1 MEKRNKKMMNT
12 NSSCSLYPACKEL
25 IGDCCPTI
33 KGMMLGCCSIKKIE
47 REVEREEC
55 WMIPINNPVLKTIGK
70 YSIEFLMILYIIK
83 VIITKNLNKDNRF
96 LKMEKRSYTE
106 IFITL
111 IWIWFL
117 CGQAAAGLTTL
128 LYAKG
133 DKRLMNAM
141 GYEVDEVD
149 VYTPRFTFDEFVAVP
164 LRYYLWGGIWLWA
177 INKFEIEENF
187 EFSCKGFKFVFLKGL
202 FWGLNVFGTMT
213 IAAAII
219 AYLNVYLWNL
229 SPLVMG
235 ANAIHKLN
243 MSCLK
248 KFLIVLSFRISWEAL
263 QIWAA
268 NYILTDKEGFKKL
281 LTMCCKGLKI
291 IVCYEKM
298 SIYLNKISDRLGKC
312 GNKIKVNSC
321 CCIEIEGESPM
332 WESCVLSEGLL
343 ERRQR
348 SYSSLNGEVVV
359 TVDNNRIL
367 RSSSA
372 PMI

>member
-47 REVEREEC
+47 REEEC

-83 VIITKNLNKDNRF
+83 VIITKNLNKDYRF

-248 KFLIVLSFRISWEAL
+248 KFLIV
-263 QIWAA
+263 
-268 NYILTDKEGFKKL
+268 
-281 LTMCCKGLKI
+281 
-291 IVCYEKM
+291 
-298 SIYLNKISDRLGKC
+298 
-312 GNKIKVNSC
+312 
-321 CCIEIEGESPM
+321 
-332 WESCVLSEGLL
+332 
-343 ERRQR
+343 
-348 SYSSLNGEVVV
+348 
-359 TVDNNRIL
+359 
-367 RSSSA
+367 
-372 PMI
+372 

>member
-1 MEKRNKKMMNT
+1 MMNT

-47 REVEREEC
+47 REEC
-55 WMIPINNPVLKTIGK
+55 WMIPMNNPILKTVGK
-70 YSIEFLMILYIIK
+70 YSIEILMILYIIK
-83 VIITKNLNKDNRF
+83 VIISKNLNKDYRF
-96 LKMEKRSYTE
+96 IKIEKRGYAE
-106 IFITL
+106 VFITL

-128 LYAKG
+128 LYARG

-164 LRYYLWGGIWLWA
+164 LRYYFWRGIWIWA

-187 EFSCKGFKFVFLKGL
+187 EISCKGFKFVFLKGV

-219 AYLNVYLWNL
+219 AYLNVYLWDL
-229 SPLVMG
+229 SPLVIG
-235 ANAIHKLN
+235 ANAIHGLN

-248 KFLIVLSFRISWEAL
+248 KFLIVLLFRISWEAI

-268 NYILTDKEGFKKL
+268 NYILTDKDGFKKL
-281 LTMCCKGLKI
+281 LTMCYKGLKI

-298 SIYLNKISDRLGKC
+298 SIYLNKISERLSKC
-312 GNKIKVNSC
+312 VNKTLEMVKVNC

-343 ERRQR
+343 ETRQR
-348 SYSSLNGEVVV
+348 SYSNLNGEVVMN
-359 TVDNNRIL
+359 VDNNRIL

-372 PMI
+372 PTI